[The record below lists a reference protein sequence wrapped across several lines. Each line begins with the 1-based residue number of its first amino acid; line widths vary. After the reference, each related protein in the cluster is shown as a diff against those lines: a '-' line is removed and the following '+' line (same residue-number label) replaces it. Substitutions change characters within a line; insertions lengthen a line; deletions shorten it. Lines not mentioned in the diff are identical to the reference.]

1 MELEELK
8 HPYSYAGLIRLAIL
22 QSCDAGRHQ
31 QVLHEGGAVPA
42 RLLLLGH
49 QPAVQPPL
57 PLPWPRSPPPHPALV
72 LELPPTPLVSHAP
85 LPGPAPDL
93 APPGKQPL
101 LEAEARPVRLGPAE
115 GGARPGL
122 RHRRGRRQ

>member
-1 MELEELK
+1 MGALVINEIIRKRCIDFKMFMELEELK

-31 QVLHEGGAVPA
+31 QVSHEGGAVPA

-57 PLPWPRSPPPHPALV
+57 PLPWPRSPPPLPALA
-72 LELPPTPLVSHAP
+72 LQLPPTPLVCHAP
-85 LPGPAPDL
+85 LRLTSAPRQ
-93 APPGKQPL
+93 A
-101 LEAEARPVRLGPAE
+101 ATA
-115 GGARPGL
+115 GG
-122 RHRRGRRQ
+122 

>member
-22 QSCDAGRHQ
+22 QSCHAGGHQ
-31 QVLHEGGAVPA
+31 QVPHEGGAVPA

-57 PLPWPRSPPPHPALV
+57 PLPWPRSPPP
-72 LELPPTPLVSHAP
+72 PP
-85 LPGPAPDL
+85 
-93 APPGKQPL
+93 
-101 LEAEARPVRLGPAE
+101 
-115 GGARPGL
+115 RPGSAASPDPAGVP
-122 RHRRGRRQ
+122 RTPARSCA